1 MAAQAG
7 TLDYAD
13 VGGLWLPTVAVPS
26 VPPVGQFRADAWFPC
41 HIGPPVPSGPSLDG
55 RACTDCGTLAGTWA
69 HTGGVCAKCHRQRMW
84 LRGQSRRRRVLGQR
98 AARHQ
103 QDARDKLDAAN
114 LAAQLAPTPDTLTAW
129 VDGNYVQLRKA
140 AQRTGRSVPVTWTRG
155 RVVGLSNKSRKAI
168 FATVNKLD
176 KRAQPMWCTL
186 TWPRVWPVQL
196 AAQSALDALYTG
208 LLTMQHWDGFGADA
222 WAVLQ
227 RAASTLDK
235 IYSPVLRR
243 AGVAASQLTDADF
256 QLLGDALQSVAGVA
270 LRWADGA
277 ASPAAAARAVTLASA
292 ALCALDALQ
301 SAQLK
306 AWATVRKW
314 YKRVQRLWP
323 QVSIAWRLQPQQ
335 RGAPHYHGLAYGL
348 RGDGD
353 TDGAK
358 FQQWAAAA
366 WTDCVASALPTG
378 LDNWQRD
385 AHLLHG
391 CQVTPVD
398 GQTGVKK
405 YLADYVSKSDA
416 SGAAAIAGRQWG
428 VLGRKWLPVSAT
440 VTVNVPVDASFR
452 LVRGVRRMASRLLH
466 YSGGRVRKYKPRWR
480 TRQGAGWVTD
490 CPADWL
496 AYGAATARG
505 SHAAMLQRADALLHG
520 DGVGAG
526 PPVAAPVARVPV
538 WRQSAAALA
547 VHRADV
553 AARWWA
559 RCAQRLRRDGVTAVD
574 GVLSDIWQQAT
585 DATSRASSQL
595 ATSTDAAQSQ
605 RPRGPTD

>member
-1 MAAQAG
+1 MSAKAG
-7 TLDYAD
+7 TRDYAD

-26 VPPVGQFRADAWFPC
+26 VPPVGQSGAVTWFPC
-41 HIGPPVPSGPSLDG
+41 QNGPPVSTGPSLDG
-55 RACTDCGTLAGTWA
+55 RACTDCGTVAGPWA

-114 LAAQLAPTPDTLTAW
+114 LAAQLAAAPDTLTAW

-140 AQRTGRSVPVTWTRG
+140 AQRSGRSVPVTWTRG
-155 RVVGLSNKSRKAI
+155 RVVGLSNKSRKAV

-176 KRAQPMWCTL
+176 KRALPVFVTL

-208 LLTMQHWDGFGADA
+208 LLTMQHWPGLGVDA

-227 RAASTLDK
+227 RAASALDK

-301 SAQLK
+301 SAQLR

-314 YKRVQRLWP
+314 CKRAQRIWP
-323 QVSIAWRLQPQQ
+323 QLCGVWRLQPQQ
-335 RGAPHYHGLAYGL
+335 RGAPHYHLLLYGL
-348 RGDGD
+348 RGGGD
-353 TDGAK
+353 CAK

-378 LDNWQRD
+378 LDSWQRD

-391 CQVTPVD
+391 CQVDVVD
-398 GQTGVKK
+398 GQAGVKR
-405 YLADYVSKSDA
+405 YLAGYVSKSDA

-428 VLGRKWLPVSAT
+428 VLGRQWLPVSAT

-452 LVRGVRRMASRLLH
+452 IVRGVRRLASRLLH

-505 SHAAMLQRADALLHG
+505 SHAAMLQRADALLSG
-520 DGVGAG
+520 VGVGAG

-553 AARWWA
+553 AARWWD

>member
-26 VPPVGQFRADAWFPC
+26 VPPVGRFRADAWLPC
-41 HIGPPVPSGPSLDG
+41 QNGPPVPSGPSLD
-55 RACTDCGTLAGTWA
+55 ALPCTGCGAAVGPWV
-69 HTGGVCAKCHRQRMW
+69 HTGGVCAKCYRLRMQRIRW
-84 LRGQSRRRRVLGQR
+84 RRAMGARARRLEHANR
-98 AARHQ
+98 
-103 QDARDKLDAAN
+103 DALDAAN
-114 LAAQLAPTPDTLTAW
+114 LAAKLAAAPDTLTAW

-140 AQRTGRSVPVTWTRG
+140 VQRTGRSVPVTWTRG
-155 RVVGLSNKSRKAI
+155 RVVGLSNKSRKAV

-176 KRAQPMWCTL
+176 GRAQPVWCTL

-196 AAQSALDALYTG
+196 AAQSALDALYIG
-208 LLTMQHWDGFGADA
+208 LLTMQNWDGLGADA
-222 WAVLQ
+222 WAVLR
-227 RAASTLDK
+227 RAASALDS

-243 AGVAASQLTDADF
+243 AGVSASNLSDADF

-277 ASPAAAARAVTLASA
+277 ASPVAAARAVTLASA

-301 SAQLK
+301 SAQLR

-314 YKRVQRLWP
+314 YKRAQRLWP
-323 QVSIAWRLQPQQ
+323 QVCGVWRLQPQQ
-335 RGAPHYHGLAYGL
+335 RGAPHYHLLLYGL
-348 RGDGD
+348 RGGADC
-353 TDGAK
+353 AK

-378 LDNWQRD
+378 LDSWQRD

-398 GQTGVKK
+398 GQAGVKR

-496 AYGAATARG
+496 AYGVATARG
-505 SHAAMLQRADALLHG
+505 SHAAMLHRADALLSG
-520 DGVGAG
+520 VGVGAG

>member
-1 MAAQAG
+1 
-7 TLDYAD
+7 
-13 VGGLWLPTVAVPS
+13 
-26 VPPVGQFRADAWFPC
+26 
-41 HIGPPVPSGPSLDG
+41 
-55 RACTDCGTLAGTWA
+55 
-69 HTGGVCAKCHRQRMW
+69 
-84 LRGQSRRRRVLGQR
+84 
-98 AARHQ
+98 
-103 QDARDKLDAAN
+103 
-114 LAAQLAPTPDTLTAW
+114 
-129 VDGNYVQLRKA
+129 VQLRKA
-140 AQRTGRSVPVTWTRG
+140 AQRSGRSVPVTWTRG

-176 KRAQPMWCTL
+176 GRAQPVWCTL

-208 LLTMQHWDGFGADA
+208 LLTMQHWDGLGADA

-227 RAASTLDK
+227 RAARALDK

-314 YKRVQRLWP
+314 YKRAQRLWP
-323 QVSIAWRLQPQQ
+323 QLCGVWRLQPQR
-335 RGAPHYHGLAYGL
+335 RGAPHYHLLLYGL
-348 RGDGD
+348 HGADC
-353 TDGAK
+353 AK

-366 WTDCVASALPTG
+366 WTDCVASALPTV

-398 GQTGVKK
+398 GQAGVKR
-405 YLADYVSKSDA
+405 YLADYVSKTDA
-416 SGAAAIAGRQWG
+416 DGAAAIAGRQWG

-480 TRQGAGWVTD
+480 TRLGAGWVTD